1 MSETQ
6 DDTLD
11 RRPRRGHPTKEVT
24 QQMRTQVQSMT
35 GYGIPQLDIA
45 RLMQMDVKTLRK
57 HFREELDTGMTRAN
71 MLMAEALWK
80 NGVRHNN
87 VQAQIWWTK
96 ARMGWKDQSQLDVK
110 GDHTLQ
116 VDFRWADAPPT
127 IEATPSVSHETT
139 DEQPAI
145 TFISDC

>member
-1 MSETQ
+1 MSEAQ
-6 DDTLD
+6 DDTLAT
-11 RRPRRGHPTKEVT
+11 RPRRGQQPKEVT

-57 HFREELDTGMTRAN
+57 HFREELETGMTRAN

-127 IEATPSVSHETT
+127 IEAQPVSHETT
-139 DEQPAI
+139 DDPPAI